1 MKGIIL
7 AGGSGTRLYPLTKA
21 ISKQIMPVYDKPM
34 IYYPLSILMLS
45 NIRDILIISTNRD
58 MPVFEELL
66 GNGNQLGLNI
76 QYKVQENPNGIAEA
90 FILGEKFIGDDSVAL
105 ILGDNI
111 FYGHGLSGILEESS
125 QLKNGA
131 HIFAYPVIDPKSYG
145 VVEFGHEGSVISLEE
160 KPENPKSKY
169 AIPGLY
175 FYDNTI
181 VAKAKNNIIGKDNGM
196 LWKIP
201 DDLKRFREK
210 TTGHTIIMGRKTY
223 DQILTFG
230 EWVYKGKDTYVLTSD
245 ISRVPEK
252 PNIEFRNDEIEDLT
266 TELKQKSKSNIWL
279 LGGAET
285 VNAFLEKKLIDEYR
299 IAIVPVILGTG
310 IPLFTSEAEE
320 NLDFKQVTEY
330 DGIVELKYEK
340 KKMKIANFEI
350 NNNK

>member
-1 MKGIIL
+1 M
-7 AGGSGTRLYPLTKA
+7 AGQKLDNELGGKMETGSKVVLY
-21 ISKQIMPVYDKPM
+21 
-34 IYYPLSILMLS
+34 
-45 NIRDILIISTNRD
+45 
-58 MPVFEELL
+58 
-66 GNGNQLGLNI
+66 
-76 QYKVQENPNGIAEA
+76 IAMSLDGYIAKE
-90 FILGEKFIGDDSVAL
+90 D
-105 ILGDNI
+105 
-111 FYGHGLSGILEESS
+111 
-125 QLKNGA
+125 
-131 HIFAYPVIDPKSYG
+131 
-145 VVEFGHEGSVISLEE
+145 GSVDWLENIDGGE
-160 KPENPKSKY
+160 VS
-169 AIPGLY
+169 GHLD
-175 FYDNTI
+175 FYKTI
-181 VAKAKNNIIGKDNGM
+181 D
-196 LWKIP
+196 
-201 DDLKRFREK
+201 
-210 TTGHTIIMGRKTY
+210 TIIMGRKTY

-310 IPLFTSEAEE
+310 IPLFTSGAEE